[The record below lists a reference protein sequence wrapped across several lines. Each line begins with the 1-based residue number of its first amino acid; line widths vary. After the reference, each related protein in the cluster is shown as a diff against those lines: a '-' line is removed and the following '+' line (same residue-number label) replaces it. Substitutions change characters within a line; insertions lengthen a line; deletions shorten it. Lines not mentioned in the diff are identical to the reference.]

1 MLTLILAES
10 SIELVPNE
18 ITGHPAILK
27 WAERKEK
34 DPRELILDQSYHHSA
49 ILRLGKSGIGRG
61 RPDIGHFCLLLAL
74 GSPLNSDNQLNCF
87 VHTRDDYVI
96 TIDPRARLPR
106 NTDRFTALIEQLYQA
121 SVVPSSGPPLMK
133 LSRESLKD
141 MLSKISPDNV
151 VALTTMGSPK
161 PMEAVATGL
170 REAERP
176 TLIVGGFPVGHFSDQ
191 TMRLAS
197 EKFRIDR
204 RKLEAWTVVG
214 RAVYDYEKAIGTDR
228 F

>member
-27 WAERKEK
+27 WAERKKK
-34 DPRELILDQSYHHSA
+34 DPHQLILDQSYHHSA

-61 RPDIGHFCLLLAL
+61 RPDIVHFCLLLAL
-74 GSPLNSDNQLNCF
+74 GSPLNSDDQLNCF

-121 SVVPSSGPPLMK
+121 SLVPSSGPPLIN
-133 LSRESLKD
+133 LRRESLND
-141 MLSKISPDNV
+141 LLSKISPDGI
-151 VALTTMGSPK
+151 VALTTLGLPK
-161 PMEAVATGL
+161 PMEAVAAGI
-170 REAERP
+170 RAAKRP
-176 TLIVGGFPVGHFSDQ
+176 VC
-191 TMRLAS
+191 
-197 EKFRIDR
+197 
-204 RKLEAWTVVG
+204 
-214 RAVYDYEKAIGTDR
+214 
-228 F
+228 

>member
-27 WAERKEK
+27 WAARKKK
-34 DPRELILDQSYHHSA
+34 DPHLLILDQSYHHSA
-49 ILRLGKSGIGRG
+49 ILRLGRSGIGRG
-61 RPDIGHFCLLLAL
+61 RPDIVHLCLLLAL

-87 VHTRDDYVI
+87 VHTRDDHII
-96 TIDPRARLPR
+96 TMDPRARLPR

-121 SVVPSSGPPLMK
+121 SAVPSSGPPLMK
-133 LSRESLKD
+133 LRKESLKD
-141 MLSKISPDNV
+141 LLRRISPDSV
-151 VALTTMGSPK
+151 VALTMLGSPR
-161 PMEAVATGL
+161 PMEAVAAGL
-170 REAERP
+170 GTAKRP
-176 TLIVGGFPVGHFSDQ
+176 VLIVGGFPVGHFSDQ
-191 TMRLAS
+191 TMNLAPGT
-197 EKFRIDR
+197 FRIDR

-214 RAVYDYEKAIGTDR
+214 RAIYDYEKTVGTER